1 MMSTI
6 KLIFRQLWRN
16 RLFTFLNVFG
26 LAIGISACWL
36 IFRIVNYEFSFD
48 QHHPKSEQI
57 YKVHTSY
64 EEKDKLDHF
73 DGVPAP
79 LPAYIKE
86 NFVSVELTVP
96 IFKQYFERVSN
107 IGDTQKIEFEDQP
120 DIIGT
125 TGDYFKMTPYVW
137 LAGDQRNIL
146 KNSHEV
152 ILTESRAKLYF
163 PNRSIDQIIGQT
175 LSYDSTLYN
184 VTGIVKDLAH
194 PSSFLG
200 KEFIQIPE
208 KEWNSTNWNNSN
220 SNWQLFI
227 KVKSS
232 ASLPNLIKTA
242 DKKAY
247 EMTHAEFDKFGF
259 KMHVNTV
266 PLKDLHFTSYAQNNV
281 NKKIMYGLIGIGI
294 FLLLLA
300 CVNYINLATAQ
311 IPQRAKEIG
320 IRKTLGESQKRI
332 TKSFLLETFCITA
345 FSVLLSWPLLIL
357 IQTVLA
363 SYIPDQL
370 KLYPDPW
377 GVSLFLATL
386 TITITLISS
395 GYPILLTNKVKI
407 VEVIKISNA
416 QSLKFGNLSF
426 RKMLIIFQFLIAQL
440 FVISTCIIGLQLK
453 HALQNNSG
461 FDKDAIITLRF
472 PSKSYQDSNVD
483 PFVFKQA
490 IKHITGVE
498 QASLGHLP
506 MSNDHW
512 GNALFAKSDTGQ
524 VQADVQ
530 MKFVDQDNFKLYNF
544 KMLAGRPLQLADTS
558 TGIVLNLA
566 TVQKLGFKSA
576 ENAVGSFV
584 TYTDKQRQIV
594 GVTDNFHTKNL
605 HAAIQPV
612 VMLSSIKKW
621 ELNRLSVKLNSNSTT
636 WTETLKQIEK
646 EWKRYYPKAPFKYD
660 FYDQQIKE
668 LYSSDLKFSKIINLF
683 TSTTILISCLGLIG
697 LVTIT
702 TVQRTKEIGIR
713 KVLGSTVL
721 GIIGLLSKDYIK
733 LILISI
739 LIATPIAWWAMHKW
753 LDDFAYKIELSWWM
767 FIIPAAA
774 TLLIAFFTM
783 SYQSIK
789 AARANPV
796 HSLRDE

>member
-1 MMSTI
+1 MSSI

-16 RLFTFLNVFG
+16 RLFTFLNVIG

-48 QHHPKSEQI
+48 QHHPDRELI
-57 YKVHTSY
+57 YKVHSSY

-73 DGVPAP
+73 DGIPAP

-86 NFVSVELTVP
+86 NFANVELTVP
-96 IFKQYFERVSN
+96 VFKQYFERISKTN
-107 IGDTQKIEFEDQP
+107 QKQKIEFEDQP
-120 DIIGT
+120 EIIGT
-125 TGDYFKMTPYVW
+125 TGDYFKITPYVW
-137 LAGDQRNIL
+137 LAGDQKNIL
-146 KNSHEV
+146 TSSHEV

-163 PNRSIDQIIGQT
+163 PGTPINQIIGQT

-184 VTGIVKDLAH
+184 VTGVVKDLAH
-194 PSSFLG
+194 PSSFLA
-200 KEFIQIPE
+200 KEFIRIPE
-208 KEWNSTNWNNSN
+208 KEWNSSNWNNSN

-232 ASLPNLIKTA
+232 ASLPNLIKET

-259 KMHVNTV
+259 KMHLNTV
-266 PLKDLHFTSYAQNNV
+266 PLKDLHFTSFAQNNV
-281 NKKIMYGLIGIGI
+281 DKKIMFGLIGIGL

-332 TKSFLLETFCITA
+332 TKSFLLETLCITT

-357 IQTVLA
+357 IQTILA
-363 SYIPDQL
+363 SYIPNQL
-370 KLYPDPW
+370 NLYPDPW
-377 GVSLFLATL
+377 GVFFFLAAL
-386 TITITLISS
+386 TILITLISS
-395 GYPILLTNKVKI
+395 GYPILLTNKIKI
-407 VEVIKISNA
+407 VEVIKISNT
-416 QSLKFGNLSF
+416 QGTKFGNLSF

-453 HALQNNSG
+453 HSLQSNPG
-461 FDKDAIITLRF
+461 FDKDAIITINF
-472 PSKSYQDSNVD
+472 PSKSYQDSKVD

-490 IKHITGVE
+490 LRNITGIE
-498 QASLGHLP
+498 QVSLGHLP

-512 GNALFAKSDTGQ
+512 GNALFVKSDTGQ

-544 KMLAGRPLQLADTS
+544 KMLAGRSLLLADTS
-558 TGIVLNLA
+558 TGIALNLA
-566 TVQKLGFKSA
+566 AVQKLGFKSA
-576 ENAVGSFV
+576 ADAVGSFV
-584 TYTDKQRQIV
+584 TFTDKQRQIV
-594 GVTDNFHTKNL
+594 GVTDNFHTKNH

-612 VMLSSIKKW
+612 VMLSSVKKW
-621 ELNRLSVKLNSNSTT
+621 ELNRLSVKLNNNSAT
-636 WTETLKQIEK
+636 WPETLKHIEK
-646 EWKRYYPKAPFKYD
+646 EWKKYYPKAPFKYD

-702 TVQRTKEIGIR
+702 TAQRTKEIGIR

-733 LILISI
+733 LIFVSI
-739 LIATPIAWWAMHKW
+739 LIASPIAWWAMHKW
-753 LDDFAYKIELSWWM
+753 LDDFAYKIDLSWWM
-767 FIIPAAA
+767 FMIPAVA
-774 TLLIAFFTM
+774 TLFIAFFTM

-796 HSLRDE
+796 NSLRDE

>member
-1 MMSTI
+1 MMSSI

-48 QHHPKSEQI
+48 QHHPEREQI

-64 EEKDKLDHF
+64 EEKEKIDHF

-79 LPAYIKE
+79 LPAYMRE
-86 NFVSVELTVP
+86 SFANVELTVP
-96 IFKQYFERVSN
+96 LFKQYFERVSN
-107 IGDTQKIEFEDQP
+107 NTRVRKIEFEDP
-120 DIIGT
+120 SEIIGT

-137 LAGDQRNIL
+137 LAGDQSNIL
-146 KNSHEV
+146 KNSHDL

-163 PNRSIDQIIGQT
+163 PGTPINQIIGQT
-175 LSYDSTLYN
+175 LSYDSTLFN
-184 VTGIVKDLAH
+184 VSGIVKDLAH

-200 KEFIQIPE
+200 KEFIRIPD
-208 KEWNSTNWNNSN
+208 KEWTSTNWNNSN

-232 ASLPNLIKTA
+232 ASLPNILKA
-242 DKKAY
+242 VDKKIY

-266 PLKDLHFTSYAQNNV
+266 ALKDLHFTSYAQNNV
-281 NKKIMYGLIGIGI
+281 DKKIMYGLIGIGI

-345 FSVLLSWPLLIL
+345 FSVALSWPLLII
-357 IQTVLA
+357 IQTILT

-370 KLYPDPW
+370 ELYPDHW
-377 GVSLFLATL
+377 GVLFFLAAL
-386 TITITLISS
+386 TILITLISS

-407 VEVIKISNA
+407 VEVIKISNT
-416 QSLKFGNLSF
+416 QSIKFGNLSF
-426 RKMLIIFQFLIAQL
+426 RRILIIFQFLIAQL

-453 HALQNNSG
+453 HVLQSNPG
-461 FDKDAIITLRF
+461 FDKDAIITLHF

-490 IKHITGVE
+490 LKRIAGVE

-512 GNALFAKSDTGQ
+512 GNALFAKSDTGE
-524 VQADVQ
+524 VQTDVQ

-544 KMLAGRPLQLADTS
+544 NVLAGRPLHLADTS

-566 TVQKLGFKSA
+566 AVQKLGFQSA
-576 ENAVGSFV
+576 NDAIGNFV
-584 TYTDKQRQIV
+584 TFKDKQRQIV
-594 GVTDNFHTKNL
+594 GVTNNFHTKN
-605 HAAIQPV
+605 HHTAIQPV
-612 VMLSSIKKW
+612 AMLSSAKKW
-621 ELNRLSVKLNSNSTT
+621 ELNRLSVKLNRNSVT
-636 WTETLKQIEK
+636 WPETLKQIEK
-646 EWKRYYPKAPFKYD
+646 AWKQYYPKAPFKYD
-660 FYDQQIKE
+660 FYDQQIKD
-668 LYSSDLKFSKIINLF
+668 LYSNDLKFSKIINLF

-713 KVLGSTVL
+713 KVLGSTVM

-733 LILISI
+733 LIVISI

-753 LDDFAYKIELSWWM
+753 LDDFAYKIDLSWWM
-767 FIIPAAA
+767 FMIPAAA
-774 TLLIAFFTM
+774 TLFIAFFTM
-783 SYQSIK
+783 GYQSIK

>member
-1 MMSTI
+1 MSNI

-16 RLFTFLNVFG
+16 RLFACLNVFG

-48 QHHPKSEQI
+48 QHHPEREQI

-86 NFVSVELTVP
+86 NFANIELTVP
-96 IFKQYFERVSN
+96 VFKQYFERVSN
-107 IGDTQKIEFEDQP
+107 NGGTQKVEFEDQTE
-120 DIIGT
+120 IIGT
-125 TGDYFKMTPYVW
+125 TGDYFKMTSYVW
-137 LAGDQRNIL
+137 LAGDQRNVL
-146 KNSHEV
+146 KNNHEV

-163 PNRSIDQIIGQT
+163 PSMPINQIIGQT

-184 VTGIVKDLAH
+184 VSAVVKDLAH
-194 PSSFLG
+194 PSSFIG
-200 KEFIQIPE
+200 KEFIRVPE
-208 KEWNSTNWNNSN
+208 KEWTSTNWNNSN
-220 SNWQLFI
+220 SNWELFV
-227 KVKSS
+227 KVKSPN
-232 ASLPNLIKTA
+232 SLPNFIKTV

-259 KMHVNTV
+259 KMHINTIS
-266 PLKDLHFTSYAQNNV
+266 LKDLHFTPYAQNNV
-281 NKKIMYGLIGIGI
+281 DKKIMYGLIGIGI

-300 CVNYINLATAQ
+300 CVNYINLTTAQ
-311 IPQRAKEIG
+311 IPQRAKEIA

-345 FSVLLSWPLLIL
+345 FSVLLSWPLLVL
-357 IQTVLA
+357 IQTILA

-370 KLYPDPW
+370 THYPDSW
-377 GVSLFLATL
+377 GVALFLTVL
-386 TITITLISS
+386 TITITFISA

-407 VEVIKISNA
+407 VEVIKISNT
-416 QSLKFGNLSF
+416 QSIKFGSLSF
-426 RKMLIIFQFLIAQL
+426 RKILIIFQFLIAQL

-453 HALQNNSG
+453 HALQSNPG

-490 IKHITGVE
+490 ITHVAGVE

-506 MSNDHW
+506 MSMDHW
-512 GNALFAKSDTGQ
+512 GNTLFIKSDTGQ
-524 VQADVQ
+524 VKVDVQ
-530 MKFVDQDNFKLYNF
+530 VKFVDQDNFKLYNF

-566 TVQKLGFKSA
+566 SIQKLGFKSA
-576 ENAVGSFV
+576 EQALGIFV
-584 TYTDKQRQIV
+584 TYSDKQRQIV
-594 GVTDNFHTKNL
+594 GVTDNFHTKN
-605 HAAIQPV
+605 HHVAIQPV
-612 VMLSSIKKW
+612 MMVSAIKKW
-621 ELNRLSVKLNSNSTT
+621 ELNRLSVKLNNNSAT
-636 WTETLKQIEK
+636 WPETLKHIEK
-646 EWKRYYPKAPFKYD
+646 EWKKYYPQAPFKYD

-702 TVQRTKEIGIR
+702 TIQRTKEIGIR

-721 GIIGLLSKDYIK
+721 GIVGLLSKDYIK

-753 LDDFAYKIELSWWM
+753 LDDFAYKIDLSWWM
-767 FIIPAAA
+767 FMIPAVV
-774 TLLIAFFTM
+774 TLFIAFFTM

-796 HSLRDE
+796 DSLRDE